1 MKKAM
6 LSWLKRKKLFA
17 VLFFG
22 VVGSLLAQSS
32 FLTDYASAATVT
44 PEQCYALNGTS
55 YNRNVKWMHT
65 EEQDACVS
73 EKYCEGGVFT
83 PLTCSEDVYKRLTGK
98 ITVSA
103 SQCYGYNGSTYAADI
118 AGGSTPEQLACITQ
132 GYCKEDKSAS
142 YRQPLLCSEEIYKA
156 SDQYKVVQT
165 AAVIKAKEDAMVAP
179 VTKLICGD
187 APAGE
192 AAQSAYLDCAGKVRS
207 YYKQCS
213 VNDSGPIGSENT
225 AATSADQAKCIR
237 EKMGI
242 SSPSAAAIEAAIDEG
257 KKTAEQIVID
267 EGGEEDTVCSNNE
280 VLKDGECV
288 AAVQCTGGQLGWIL
302 CPIMYTFSDF
312 ISVAAD
318 FLESMLFINP
328 IGGQTALQD
337 AWSSFVG
344 IANLLL
350 VVAFLVVIFSQATS
364 LGLNAYG
371 IKKMLP
377 RIIAAAILINLSY
390 FICTL
395 ALDIVNIIGGSVG
408 GMIQSLMPDTS
419 TFGGQSIP
427 KSATPIAWVQVGIT
441 ALIAAGIAAAV
452 GAIAFLVPVLLSMAF
467 GVLSIF
473 LAVAMRHAIVIL
485 LVIISPLAFAAMILP
500 NTEPLFAKWRKMFTN
515 MLFMYP
521 VAMFLLYGAQL
532 VGALVLLSKNIT
544 ADSGTGQN
552 PVSDWIIDV
561 VVALIIVLVPTYGL
575 WKYVSNAD
583 KILAMATGAV
593 GKIGASARKAS
604 QGWAKEKYNNS
615 TFARTRAWGKAAKEQ
630 ARIERQGK
638 MEGNSPRAAY
648 NRAMSYAAAASA
660 GDLRNL
666 KSNAGKYQVSAS
678 NRAAKE
684 ADKIFDEDEAN
695 AAANYAKNG
704 IAGPLMVAHA
714 RSGRVVQEY
723 KKEDGTI
730 GYKYGRKLTEAEH
743 AAAVKW
749 TMANG
754 KLAERQEV
762 YGSDWASKGRTPEYS
777 RALDAMNDGY
787 FHVNKDVARF
797 GNRFGGTMTS
807 GTVGGDI
814 GVDNAAL
821 VNMASGKT
829 AAEAIIDNDMA
840 QTLADLNAL
849 SDDELTERITKFHL
863 LPPEFK
869 EDGVPEAESAKK
881 YAARFRD
888 NAAKLAQTIEDNR
901 ELKSRVK
908 PEFAPALAELRTR
921 TADPQRRARGTSK
934 DGEDKNTRLNR
945 QRAQLDDRSIG
956 AQIPLNPD
964 ENLRNIQPALEKLE
978 ERDAAKA
985 P

>member
-55 YNRNVKWMHT
+55 YNPNVKWMHS
-65 EEQDACVS
+65 EEQDSCIDA
-73 EKYCEGGVFT
+73 KYCEGGIFT
-83 PLTCSEDVYKRLTGK
+83 PLSCSEDVYKRLTGK
-98 ITVSA
+98 VTVSA

-132 GYCKEDKSAS
+132 GYCKEDTSAS
-142 YRQPLLCSEEIYKA
+142 YRKPLLCSEEIYKA

-225 AATSADQAKCIR
+225 AATSIDQAKCIR

-242 SSPSAAAIEAAIDEG
+242 SSPSAAEIAAAIDEG
-257 KKTAEQIVID
+257 KSAADKIVLD
-267 EGGEEDTVCSNNE
+267 EGGEEDTICSNNE

-302 CPIMYTFSDF
+302 CPIMYVFSDF

-318 FLESMLFINP
+318 FIESMLFINP
-328 IGGQTALQD
+328 IGGQTELQN

-408 GMIQSLMPDTS
+408 GMIQSLMPATS
-419 TFGGQSIP
+419 SFGGEKLANSD
-427 KSATPIAWVQVGIT
+427 TWVSWIQVGT
-441 ALIAAGIAAAV
+441 VAFIAGGIAAAV

-521 VAMFLLYGAQL
+521 IAMFLLYGAQL

-544 ADSGTGQN
+544 TDTAAGQN
-552 PVSDWIIDV
+552 PVSDLIIDV

-583 KILAMATGAV
+583 KLIAMGTGAL

-615 TFARTRAWGKAAKEQ
+615 TFARTRAWSKSVRDA
-630 ARIERQGK
+630 ARIERQGQ
-638 MEGNSPRAAY
+638 MEGKGARARY
-648 NRAMSYAAAASA
+648 NRAMSYAAGVSSTPNYK
-660 GDLRNL
+660 DW
-666 KSNAGKYQVSAS
+666 KTNAGKYQASAV
-678 NRAAKE
+678 NRAAIE
-684 ADKIFDEDEAN
+684 ADKIFKEDKDN
-695 AAANYAKNG
+695 AHAAFAKNG

-714 RSGRVVQEY
+714 RSGRVVREN
-723 KKEDGTI
+723 EDGS
-730 GYKYGRKLTEAEH
+730 YSYGRKLTEAEH
-743 AAAVKW
+743 SAAVEW
-749 TMANG
+749 TMNNG
-754 KLAERQEV
+754 KLAERMEV
-762 YGSDWASKGRTPEYS
+762 YGSDWAARGRTPEYT

-787 FHVNKDVARF
+787 FHSNKDVVRF
-797 GNRFGGTMTS
+797 GNKFGGTMTS
-807 GTVGGDI
+807 GTVGGDV
-814 GVDNAAL
+814 GVDNAAF

-829 AAEAIIDNDMA
+829 APEAIIDNDMA
-840 QTLADLNAL
+840 QTMADLAAL
-849 SDDELTERITKFHL
+849 DDKELENRIKTYNL
-863 LPPEFK
+863 LPPAEKGKPQLSVQEYIDQFRKNSSEVANRIFSTK
-869 EDGVPEAESAKK
+869 EL
-881 YAARFRD
+881 
-888 NAAKLAQTIEDNR
+888 AAK
-901 ELKSRVK
+901 VK
-908 PEFAPALAELRTR
+908 PEFEQALKDVAGGKKDPLRVPEASKKNVEL
-921 TADPQRRARGTSK
+921 
-934 DGEDKNTRLNR
+934 GEKR
-945 QRAQLDDRSIG
+945 QRLLDGKD
-956 AQIPLNPD
+956 QVPNLDYQEIP
-964 ENLRNIQPALEKLE
+964 NLQPTLEK
-978 ERDAAKA
+978 KVTGG